1 MSLLEQIISFIAPHE
16 CLGCSAE
23 GHLLCAACAGSLPP
37 AILEESI
44 PGVPQVWPGVIYDG
58 LAKSTVHILKFER
71 AAAAAA
77 DIAASIAAQLPRR
90 NDWLVTHVPTAPAR
104 VRQRGYDQSRLVARL
119 VAARIAAPYSPLL
132 ARRTAVRQV
141 GATRARRQQQMQH
154 AFRPLRVHTFQ
165 QKHILLIDDVL
176 TTGSTIA
183 AAAAVL
189 QAAGAAQVSAAVF
202 AAAPFNASKKPPVLL

>member
-1 MSLLEQIISFIAPHE
+1 MSIVEQIISFIAPHE

-23 GHLLCAACAGSLPP
+23 DHLLCAACAASLPP

-44 PGVPQVWPGVIYDG
+44 LGVPQVWPGVIYDG

-77 DIAASIAAQLPRR
+77 DIAASIAANLPHH
-90 NDWLVTHVPTAPAR
+90 NNWLVTHVPTASAR
-104 VRQRGYDQSRLVARL
+104 VRQRGYDQSRLIARL
-119 VAARIAAPYSPLL
+119 VATRIAAPYAALL
-132 ARRTAVRQV
+132 ARKTAVRQV
-141 GATRARRQQQMQH
+141 GADRTRRKQQMQH
-154 AFRPLRVHTFQ
+154 AFRPLRVRAFQ

-176 TTGSTIA
+176 TTGSTIG

-202 AAAPFNASKKPPVLL
+202 ASAPFNASKKHPVLL